1 MHNIVAIFKRQ
12 IMDTLKNKETLI
24 QFVMFPVLTVIMS
37 RLIHVEGMPGN
48 YFVNLFAS
56 MYIGMAPLT
65 AMAAVMAEEKE
76 KNTLRVLLL
85 SNVKPYEYLMG
96 VGGYVWAACMLGGL
110 VICMAGGYDLGKS
123 AAFMGILAVGFL
135 VSILVGAVIGTWSRN
150 QMMATSLTVPVMLL
164 FAFLPMLSLFN
175 DSIAKVARFTYSEQ
189 ISRML
194 YHLEGG
200 WQQAEGI
207 GVVAGN
213 LVLFAGL
220 FAVAY
225 RKCGLE

>member
-1 MHNIVAIFKRQ
+1 MYNMAVIFKKQ
-12 IMDTLKNKETLI
+12 IKDTLKNKETLI
-24 QFVMFPVLTVIMS
+24 QFVMFPILTVIMS
-37 RLIHVEGMPGN
+37 RMIHVEGMPGN

-85 SNVKPYEYLMG
+85 SNVKPYEYLLG

-110 VICMAGGYDLGKS
+110 VICMAGGYGLGKS

-135 VSILVGAVIGTWSRN
+135 VSILVGAAIGTWSRN
-150 QMMATSLTVPVMLL
+150 QMMATSLTVPVMLV
-164 FAFLPMLSLFN
+164 FAFLPMLSMFN
-175 DSIAKVARFTYSEQ
+175 DSIAKVAKFTYSEQ

-194 YHLEGG
+194 YRLEGG
-200 WQQAEGI
+200 WLQAEGI

>member
-12 IMDTLKNKETLI
+12 IMDTSKNKETLI
-24 QFVMFPVLTVIMS
+24 QFVMFPALTVIMNQV
-37 RLIHVEGMPGN
+37 IHVEGMPRN

-85 SNVKPYEYLMG
+85 SNVKPYEYLVG

-110 VICMAGGYDLGKS
+110 VICMAGGYGPKEG

-135 VSILVGAVIGTWSRN
+135 VSILVGAAIGTWSRN
-150 QMMATSLTVPVMLL
+150 QMMATSLTVPVMLV
-164 FAFLPMLSLFN
+164 FAFLPMLSMFN
-175 DSIAKVARFTYSEQ
+175 DTIAKVARLTYAGQ

-194 YHLEGG
+194 YHIEGSPL
-200 WQQAEGI
+200 QAEGI

-220 FAVAY
+220 FAAAY